1 LLNFN
6 KISNIRKFFGL
17 DIVIS
22 KGFGIININLL
33 NFNKISNIRKFF
45 GLDIVISK
53 GFGIIVGIVVAF
65 IIAVPQVTPI
75 YSSTE
80 SGYSVTVSIGKHPF
94 GNEYSYSWIETEDG
108 WRDSVILP
116 ILPTARAP
124 QWTFKVPAGYG
135 DSVRVCAASALVAPS
150 NCQTFYAGED
160 IYVTLDV
167 D

>member
-1 LLNFN
+1 MLNFN

-17 DIVIS
+17 D
-22 KGFGIININLL
+22 N
-33 NFNKISNIRKFF
+33 
-45 GLDIVISK
+45 VISK
-53 GFGIIVGIVVAF
+53 GFGIIVVVVAF

-80 SGYSVTVSIGKHPF
+80 SGYSVTVGIGKHPF

-116 ILPTARAP
+116 TARDP
-124 QWTFKVPAGYG
+124 QWTFQVPAGYG